1 MLCRTGKI
9 NKSLSRRFK
18 IKTVFGQDDPR
29 CMEEVIERR
38 IKHSLENEKGGFG
51 SLPDIIFVDGG
62 ITQMKAAIEACN
74 KCNVDILI
82 YRNGKK

>member
-1 MLCRTGKI
+1 MCVLQDGKI

-38 IKHSLENEKGGFG
+38 LRRSLENPKGGFG
-51 SLPDIIFVDGG
+51 TLPDLIFVDRRY
-62 ITQMKAAIEACN
+62 N
-74 KCNVDILI
+74 PN
-82 YRNGKK
+82 

>member
-1 MLCRTGKI
+1 MLCKIGRI

-38 IKHSLENEKGGFG
+38 IKHSLESEKSGFG
-51 SLPDIIFVDGG
+51 TLPDMIFVDRRYYSNQGCS
-62 ITQMKAAIEACN
+62 IC
-74 KCNVDILI
+74 V
-82 YRNGKK
+82 

>member
-1 MLCRTGKI
+1 MYYKTGKI

-38 IKHSLENEKGGFG
+38 IKHSLQNEKSGFG
-51 SLPDIIFVDGG
+51 NLPDLIFVDRRNY
-62 ITQMKAAIEACN
+62 TN
-74 KCNVDILI
+74 KSCD
-82 YRNGKK
+82 RGM